1 MKRKK
6 VYTLENRK
14 KKINISAYTHIRV
27 YHACRPANIEEY
39 LKNGIHD
46 FTKEEVYN
54 IARDKLMQCGI
65 DEGRIK
71 EVFQESW
78 DESGSPFNEIYVNI
92 FKDELMNESGHYLVY
107 GSEFIC
113 GMAAQLFCQN
123 QLKKIGVPTIFV
135 CDVDINKFPQE
146 TIDCIENN
154 SFYDGSWDGGICL
167 RDNIEASE
175 IVDYIQP
182 KEMFDPLT
190 WTEYRF
196 IKY

>member
-6 VYTLENRK
+6 VYILENRK
-14 KKINISAYTHIRV
+14 KKVNISAYTHIRV
-27 YHACRPANIEEY
+27 FHACRPTDIEDY

-46 FTKEEVYN
+46 FTEEEVYN

-65 DEGRIK
+65 DEDRIK
-71 EVFQESW
+71 EVFQEVW
-78 DESGSPFNEIYVNI
+78 NESGSPFNEIYVNI
-92 FKDELMNESGHYLVY
+92 SKKELMNESGHYLVY

-135 CDVDINKFPQE
+135 CDIDTNKFPQE
-146 TIDCIENN
+146 TIDCIENS
-154 SFYDGSWDGGICL
+154 SFYDGSWDGGIRL

-190 WTEYRF
+190 WTKYRF